1 MAHLTPAQVLRLNEA
16 LKRLAHAPHG
26 GRSAV
31 VAAAAADLGVSV
43 QTVQRWMTEHMGRDA
58 GRKRR
63 TDAGTT
69 AASAADLRT
78 ISAALLGS
86 YRKNGNRILGFDDAV
101 EILRVNGAITTQLS
115 TKRLAKLMTQEG
127 LHPDQITRPEPAVEQ
142 RSLHPNHVWQ
152 VDASVCVGYYLSNI
166 VGLQV
171 MDEEVFYKNKPANL
185 TRIQSERLI
194 RYALADH
201 TSHSVL
207 TRYYLGSEC
216 ALHLTDFLIWAFGP
230 KEGHVMHGVPFIA
243 QMDMGSA
250 NTSAPTLNLLKRLHV
265 RVIVHERHNSR
276 ANGSVEK
283 AHHIVETHFE
293 SALRMSKV
301 ADLDD
306 LNAKA
311 LRWSNWFGA
320 TKKHRRFNDTRH
332 NCWLRITPEQL
343 RLAPAEEL
351 MRELVTTHPETRT
364 VTNNLRIPFVPVKG
378 QGSREYK
385 LDYVPGI
392 QQGMK
397 VEVVVNPF
405 RVPSIDVAYT
415 DAETGEICWMTVD
428 PIARNELGFAV
439 DAPVIGEDLRSAK
452 RSVVDR
458 NRDEVLKLAYGGVSR
473 EAAELAKEKGAL
485 VFGGTV
491 DPFKPAEDAYLP
503 TYLPKRGT
511 ELVTEQRVVEV
522 RRLNTVEACTRLQAA
537 LGEHY
542 SPREVYAWIDAKF
555 GAEGVPEDQI
565 DQLVLQFTPRTAP
578 APQQG
583 GLRAVGDNT

>member
-1 MAHLTPAQVLRLNEA
+1 MAHLKPAQVLRLNEA
-16 LKRLAHAPHG
+16 LTQLARAPHG
-26 GRSAV
+26 GKAAV
-31 VAAAAADLGVSV
+31 VAAAAADLGVTAA
-43 QTVQRWMTEHMGRDA
+43 TVQRWLSEHMGRDA

-63 TDAGTT
+63 ADAGST
-69 AASAADLRT
+69 ACSEADLRT

-86 YRKNGNRILGFDDAV
+86 YRKNGNRILSFDNAV
-101 EILRVNGAITTQLS
+101 EILRVNGAIKTELS
-115 TKRLAKLMTQEG
+115 TKRLAKLLTQAG
-127 LHPDQITRPEPAVEQ
+127 LHPDQLTRPEPAVEQ

-166 VGLQV
+166 TGLQV
-171 MDEEVFYKNKPANL
+171 MDAEKFYKNKPANL
-185 TRIQSERLI
+185 TRIQEERLI

-243 QMDMGSA
+243 EMDMGSA
-250 NTSAPTLNLLKRLHV
+250 NTSAPTLNLLERLNV

-301 ADLDD
+301 AGLDD

-311 LRWSNWFGA
+311 LRWANWFGA
-320 TKKHRRFNDTRH
+320 KKKHSRYNDTRH

-343 RLAPAEEL
+343 RLAPVEAV
-351 MRELVTTHPETRT
+351 MRELVTTRPETRK
-364 VTNNLRIPFVPVKG
+364 VDNNLCVSFVPLKS
-378 QGSREYK
+378 QGSRDYK
-385 LDYVPGI
+385 VGFVPGVMP
-392 QQGMK
+392 GMK
-397 VEVVVNPF
+397 VELVVNPF
-405 RVPSIDVAYT
+405 RLPSIDVAYT
-415 DAETGEICWMTVD
+415 DTETGEVRWMTVD
-428 PIARNELGFAV
+428 PVKRNELGFAV
-439 DAPVIGEDLRSAK
+439 DAPVIGEDLRRAK
-452 RSVVDR
+452 RSVVDH

-473 EAAELAKEKGAL
+473 EAADKAKEKGGL

-511 ELVTEQRVVEV
+511 ELQAEPRVVEA
-522 RRLNTVEACTRLQAA
+522 RRLNTVEACTRLRAA
-537 LGEHY
+537 LGDDY
-542 SPREVYAWIDAKF
+542 SPREVYAWLEAKF
-555 GAEGVPEDQI
+555 GDEGVPEDQL
-565 DQLVLQFTPRTAP
+565 DQLAQQFAPRTTP
-578 APQQG
+578 APQHT
-583 GLRAVGDNT
+583 GLRAVGDEQ